1 MSVKTKVARRTFKPF
16 ISCLPGLGEISY
28 IREKTP
34 YSPRT
39 IVVDS
44 YLTLLWHP
52 LRPEIVGVKV
62 TQVPAIALGTRMP
75 VNGMNVR
82 PLSFMCFLDYARE
95 HANNCSDEPRGANK
109 YRDTLYAIAKGV
121 VGYAKIDHRK
131 LRAVA
136 RPR

>member
-1 MSVKTKVARRTFKPF
+1 MATKAKASRDPKPF
-16 ISCLPGLGEISY
+16 INCLPELGEISHM
-28 IREKTP
+28 RMKTP

-44 YLTLLWHP
+44 YLTLLMHP
-52 LRPEIVGVKV
+52 LRPEIVGVRV
-62 TQVPAIALGTRMP
+62 ANVPHIALGTHMP
-75 VNGMNVR
+75 IGDSLEEG
-82 PLSFMCFLDYARE
+82 PLSFKRLLGFAQK
-95 HANNCSDEPRGANK
+95 HAKKSDDCSSEANVF
-109 YRDTLYAIAKGV
+109 RDKFYAIAKGV